1 MHFSKYAF
9 FLSAVAMLLP
19 ISAAARSDNQRKVNL
34 STAVEVGSTQLPPGT
49 YQVQWQG
56 NGPAVKVEFIQ
67 NGQTLA
73 TTQARWVDKSQPA
86 PYDSV
91 VTEKAGNNQNRLMEI
106 DFHKQ
111 KQVLQFNTVNSRS
124 GM

>member
-1 MHFSKYAF
+1 MGVSKYALF
-9 FLSAVAMLLP
+9 VSMLAMLLP

-34 STAVEVGSTQLPPGT
+34 STAVQVGSTQLQPGT
-49 YQVQWQG
+49 YQLEWQG
-56 NGPAVKVEFIQ
+56 NGPAVNVEFIQ
-67 NGQTLA
+67 NGQTVA

-111 KQVLQFNTVNSRS
+111 KQVLQFNNGNTRS

>member
-1 MHFSKYAF
+1 MGVSKYAL
-9 FLSAVAMLLP
+9 FLSMLAMLLP

-34 STAVEVGSTQLPPGT
+34 STAVEVGSTQLQPGT
-49 YQVQWQG
+49 YRLEWQG
-56 NGPAVKVEFIQ
+56 NGPAVNVEFIQ
-67 NGQTLA
+67 NGQTVA

-111 KQVLQFNTVNSRS
+111 KQVLQFSNVNSRS